1 MMSWTNNFVTQNLKI
16 RHIIDELGS
25 CPFFFKTSG
34 WVVVFFSPDRVI
46 KRCWT
51 RANQL
56 KSVFC
61 YPIFKERKKF
71 EEEMKNINEEK

>member
-1 MMSWTNNFVTQNLKI
+1 MMSWTNSFVTQNLKI

-46 KRCWT
+46 KICWT
-51 RANQL
+51 RANKL
-56 KSVFC
+56 KSVF
-61 YPIFKERKKF
+61 FTRLRKKF
-71 EEEMKNINEEK
+71 VEEEMKNINEEK